1 MVHKSSSLRL
11 FAVPHHDALLNSGV
25 RGGNEALIKLMG

>member
-1 MVHKSSSLRL
+1 MVHKSSSFGV

-25 RGGNEALIKLMG
+25 RGGNEALIELMG